1 MGGSTG
7 RKRPLWVLVGLIAGG
22 LLLFLIAAAGGVS
35 LGGLALLIENNGWR
49 LLLSAA
55 GLGLVALGGLL
66 LADEGNRGA
75 EPVDRKGVEGSG
87 ECQIKM
93 LRPTRFQR
101 RMAVD
106 GGYLNRP
113 PEGSLR
119 LFTVL
124 EDGRFRPQSIVTFD
138 EVKRRWSGKV
148 DLGPGAYYSVYVVV
162 AFVDETGAALW
173 DYFYQV
179 GRETNWEPVV
189 GSFERYAVECDR
201 FLVEGAIR
209 E

>member
-7 RKRPLWVLVGLIAGG
+7 RKRPLWVPVGLIVGG
-22 LLLFLIAAAGGVS
+22 LLLFMFAAAGGVS
-35 LGGLALLIENNGWR
+35 LGGLPLMIESNGWR

-75 EPVDRKGVEGSG
+75 EPGDRKGVEGNG
-87 ECQIKM
+87 ECQVKM
-93 LRPTRFQR
+93 LRPARFQR
-101 RMAVD
+101 RMVVE

-113 PEGSLR
+113 PKGALR

-138 EVKRRWSGKV
+138 ELNRRWSGKV
-148 DLGPGAYYSVYVVV
+148 DLGPGSYHSVYVVV
-162 AFVDETGAALW
+162 AFVDEAGAALW

-189 GSFERYAVECDR
+189 GSFEGYAVECDR
-201 FLVEGAIR
+201 FLVEGVIR